1 MLSDNCAGAVS
12 VPAAW
17 LWPYE
22 ETIRKCAR
30 SWVTVI
36 RLMESNPEFTFVC
49 SQVSPLPPKR
59 LGQEGGWSGQC
70 RGLLPSFSSACGVLL
85 LQRDSRQEQR

>member
-1 MLSDNCAGAVS
+1 MRPKSCNITIFVRLVNIYYS

-22 ETIRKCAR
+22 ETIRKCGR

-36 RLMESNPEFTFVC
+36 RLMEKNPEFVFAC
-49 SQVSPLPPKR
+49 SQVIPH
-59 LGQEGGWSGQC
+59 
-70 RGLLPSFSSACGVLL
+70 
-85 LQRDSRQEQR
+85 

>member
-1 MLSDNCAGAVS
+1 MPSDNCAGFVS

-49 SQVSPLPPKR
+49 SQVSPLPPKC
-59 LGQEGGWSGQC
+59 LGQCQ
-70 RGLLPSFSSACGVLL
+70 GLLPSSLRSFSSACGVLL